1 MLTRTRNFD
10 KMKTRSLNR
19 MLREFDQSLKRN
31 FTNAEDDDE
40 FVCTAGG
47 LPDKLEA
54 GIEGGEF
61 TFTRED
67 MLDIFDPIIDRIVPL
82 VQDQIDVVEAQH
94 TGSRS
99 PISVRVLPW

>member
-1 MLTRTRNFD
+1 MLTRIRNFD

-47 LPDKLEA
+47 LPDKPKA
-54 GIEGGEF
+54 GIKCGEF
-61 TFTRED
+61 TFTRKD
-67 MLDIFDPIIDRIVPL
+67 MLGIFDPIIDRIVPL
-82 VQDQIDVVEAQH
+82 VQNQIDLVEAQH
-94 TGSRS
+94 SGLR
-99 PISVRVLPW
+99 PPVSVRLLSY